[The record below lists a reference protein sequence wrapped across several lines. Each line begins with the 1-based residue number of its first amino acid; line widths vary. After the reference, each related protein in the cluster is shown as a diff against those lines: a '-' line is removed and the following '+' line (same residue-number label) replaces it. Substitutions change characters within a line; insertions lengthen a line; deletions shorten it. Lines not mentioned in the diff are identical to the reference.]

1 MGINIK
7 GSLNVKNIGTTI
19 NKNSSADI
27 SINQYSRINRN
38 GSININTDPGFGS
51 VVYSTNL
58 IVYCGGNPDQV
69 STTSF
74 VTILGG
80 QNYIILQGTFPV
92 YANPADGNTVLYG
105 HHFGGTRIDVGMD
118 AAVIY
123 VYKNGIEQG
132 GGNCY
137 NPFFGPFIFNF
148 TETDII
154 TINGD
159 YCGG

>member
-1 MGINIK
+1 MAININ
-7 GSLNVKNIGTTI
+7 G
-19 NKNSSADI
+19 
-27 SINQYSRINRN
+27 YSRINQN
-38 GSININTDPGFGS
+38 GSININTDPRFGAT
-51 VVYSTNL
+51 YSTNL

-118 AAVIY
+118 AAYIT
-123 VYKNGIEQG
+123 VYKNGVEQG
-132 GGNCY
+132 GGNCD
-137 NPFFGPFIFNF
+137 NPFYGPFIFNF

-154 TINGD
+154 TISGD